1 MKNQNVN
8 QPTET
13 EKQAFKLQLC
23 SELSNM
29 NIEIADLAKTTALP
43 MQTVMALLLQREL
56 ISLNRQIEQLCIASA
71 NVKGKGKRPQQKH
84 R

>member
-1 MKNQNVN
+1 MKKQTVN
-8 QPTET
+8 QPTEA

-29 NIEIADLAKTTALP
+29 NLEISDLAKTTDLP
-43 MQTVMALLLQREL
+43 MQTVIALLMQREL
-56 ISLNRQIEQLCIASA
+56 ISLNRQIEQLRLASSV
-71 NVKGKGKRPQQKH
+71 NGKKPKR